1 MNPTATI
8 YRDAATHTG
17 DAVDRILDAAERMFA
32 EHGLEGVSMNAIA
45 EAAGVSKANV
55 FHHFSSKNLLY
66 LTVVRRACQDAN
78 RHLDDLGA
86 SGTPIGDRLAQ
97 FARAHLDQ
105 VTGYAAVT
113 RLVLR
118 EMLNDNPQLAREI
131 AEQVYGE
138 KFSRFVA
145 ILKSGQDAGMLR
157 TGVDPAMVATM
168 LVGTDVF
175 FFLARDILR
184 HFPDAGFVERPD
196 QFSAMLADILLHG
209 IVPTANDTT
218 ADTTKRKK
226 P

>member
-1 MNPTATI
+1 MTPVSAP
-8 YRDAATHTG
+8 RDSAAHTG
-17 DAVDRILDAAERMFA
+17 DAVDRILDAAEKLFA

-45 EAAGVSKANV
+45 ETAGVSKANV
-55 FHHFSSKNLLY
+55 FHHFNSKNLLY

-86 SGTPIGDRLAQ
+86 SGTPLESRLAQ
-97 FARAHLDQ
+97 FARAHLEQ

-118 EMLNDNPQLAREI
+118 EMLNDNPQLAQEI

-138 KFSRFVA
+138 KFSRFVS
-145 ILKSGQDAGMLR
+145 ILKSGQDAGLLR
-157 TGVDPAMVATM
+157 AGVDPAMVATM

-175 FFLARDILR
+175 FFLARDLLR

-209 IVPTANDTT
+209 IVPKQSEPVAEI
-218 ADTTKRKK
+218 TKRKK